1 MVGHPFGHKGD
12 LNMTET
18 EIKTKIKEQ
27 IEYLRDSRAFS
38 TTCWVEL
45 CKTEYVTWAV
55 VLGWVDGYETKDK
68 DSDYVFSTLRI
79 CGKVASLRNN
89 SVMSEYDI
97 DWLMP
102 ADEDGEIID
111 TETSIE
117 SDADIDDAIKFWQ
130 KEWEEEVKARM

>member
-1 MVGHPFGHKGD
+1 
-12 LNMTET
+12 
-18 EIKTKIKEQ
+18 
-27 IEYLRDSRAFS
+27 
-38 TTCWVEL
+38 
-45 CKTEYVTWAV
+45 
-55 VLGWVDGYETKDK
+55 
-68 DSDYVFSTLRI
+68 
-79 CGKVASLRNN
+79 
-89 SVMSEYDI
+89 MSEYDI